1 MPTSAEILAEFE
13 AQIPKVQKK
22 QEELGERAIKA
33 STIPESKNGVE
44 LTWEDTGDTYY
55 EDEKYICWN
64 GLCVEKEINTT
75 SSENEN

>member
-1 MPTSAEILAEFE
+1 M
-13 AQIPKVQKK
+13 
-22 QEELGERAIKA
+22 LGEQRWLKMEVKKFEITKEMLDAC
-33 STIPESKNGVE
+33 TIPESKNGVE